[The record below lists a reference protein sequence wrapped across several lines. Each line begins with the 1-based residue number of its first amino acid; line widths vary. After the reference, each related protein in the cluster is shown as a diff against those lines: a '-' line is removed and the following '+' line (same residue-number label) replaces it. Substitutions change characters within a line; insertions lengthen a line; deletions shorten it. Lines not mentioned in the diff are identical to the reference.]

1 MKNRFVLYLFLIL
14 CYGCSSSFSIDEGNH
29 IADGQIC
36 FSTNRLSAYSL
47 VSTKAT
53 QVVLN
58 DLYDGFNVS
67 CVKGTPGSDVSVWGS
82 TSFFKVGSVFTG
94 GRWWPD
100 SDESY
105 RFYAVYP
112 SSYSITFNAAGSR
125 ITASS
130 ADDVVVAYCSSSVF
144 GEVNDLQFE
153 HIFARLGNVTVQGFD
168 GYDITNVSITVIP
181 YISGTYNMRTGEW
194 SGKTAGSSTVIAESL
209 GSNSNDRYMV
219 PGGYKVKATWTA
231 THGSYSETFSA
242 VSTRVSLSAGYV
254 NNITVKLGGNGPE
267 VRVDVSL
274 SDWEATALNAGY
286 FPVKMPPLFSVSSE
300 KQVEFASGNL
310 VITMASPV
318 SNSVARFFEHQWDV
332 SSVSTANTGDDVDRF
347 AWVGASG
354 SKAGYYGMVDWTY
367 SQYSYAYHNN
377 TFGSVSS
384 ESLADDYGSIPSLV
398 SSYGEGW
405 RILSISEWSYLCQS
419 RTKGGSCNGVGHP
432 RYTMAKINSDTSPVY
447 GVIIFPDGF
456 SIETPAGVTWGDIN
470 RASAYTT
477 ICTSDGWSA
486 LETAGCVFLPQVGS
500 QSTSSYT
507 LYLSSTSG
515 QDTGYNSYFTGAQS
529 FGFGY
534 NNSYSYSQTKT
545 MNNARCYRY
554 PIRMVRDY

>member
-1 MKNRFVLYLFLIL
+1 MFMISKKLKKIMKNRFILLLFLFL
-14 CYGCSSSFSIDEGNH
+14 CYGCSSSFLIDEDNH

-82 TSFFKVGSVFTG
+82 TAFSKVGNVFTG

-112 SSYSITFNAAGSR
+112 STYAITFNAGGST

-144 GEVNDLQFE
+144 GEVNELQFE

-194 SGKTAGSSTVIAESL
+194 AGKTAGSSTIIAESV

-219 PGGYKVKATWTA
+219 PGGYKFKATWTA
-231 THGSYSETFSA
+231 THDSYSETFSA

-254 NNITVKLGGNGPE
+254 NNFTIKLGGNGPE

-286 FPVKMPPLFSVSSE
+286 FPVKWEGLRLDVLTDGYIGFYHNFEYTSMYRTIEYSKDFGNTWTSLNSSNQYASYPKFSVSAGDVIYLKGNNEKMGYGSE
-300 KQVEFASGNL
+300 YGVMILGSNGATYNASGNPKSLTGGNFNDSAFCYLFGGGGCVDASGL
-310 VITMASPV
+310 VLDS
-318 SNSVARFFEHQWDV
+318 DV
-332 SSVSTANTGDDVDRF
+332 LTEYCYACMFSGCTTLTVPPSLPANTLATGCYYSMFSYCTSLTTAPVLPASDLVSYCYLVMF
-347 AWVGASG
+347 YNCSSLNYVKALFTTTPSTSYTESWLGGVSASG
-354 SKAGYYGMVDWTY
+354 VFVK
-367 SQYSYAYHNN
+367 
-377 TFGSVSS
+377 
-384 ESLADDYGSIPSLV
+384 ADDASWNVSGTYGIPS
-398 SSYGEGW
+398 
-405 RILSISEWSYLCQS
+405 
-419 RTKGGSCNGVGHP
+419 
-432 RYTMAKINSDTSPVY
+432 
-447 GVIIFPDGF
+447 
-456 SIETPAGVTWGDIN
+456 
-470 RASAYTT
+470 
-477 ICTSDGWSA
+477 GWSVYT
-486 LETAGCVFLPQVGS
+486 E
-500 QSTSSYT
+500 STE
-507 LYLSSTSG
+507 
-515 QDTGYNSYFTGAQS
+515 
-529 FGFGY
+529 
-534 NNSYSYSQTKT
+534 
-545 MNNARCYRY
+545 
-554 PIRMVRDY
+554 P